1 MYEIAMKYFEK
12 EIKFFKEFGYLQIN
26 SLVDKEYIESFE
38 AAFLKFLKLIVV

>member
-12 EIKFFKEFGYLQIN
+12 EINFFKEFGYLQIN

-38 AAFLKFLKLIVV
+38 A